1 MSIVYYRIPVKLKE
15 FLLFIIIIIIIFIY
29 IKMAIRSIMLY
40 DIEC

>member
-15 FLLFIIIIIIIFIY
+15 FLLFIIIIIFLY

>member
-15 FLLFIIIIIIIFIY
+15 FLLFIIIIIIFIY

>member
-15 FLLFIIIIIIIFIY
+15 FLLFIIIIFFLY